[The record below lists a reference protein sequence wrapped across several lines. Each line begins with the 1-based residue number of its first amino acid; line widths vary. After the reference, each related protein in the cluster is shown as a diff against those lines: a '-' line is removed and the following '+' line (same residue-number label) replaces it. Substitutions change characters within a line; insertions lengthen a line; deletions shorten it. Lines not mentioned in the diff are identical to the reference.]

1 MSPIPTYLPITDAT
15 ADLFDVKMDAS
26 NLSSRSHRR
35 LVIDEWRTLVQII
48 TERSPLVIDGN
59 SVSVPGTVAVARYA
73 SDSSDNNR
81 ISTCYTL
88 LCTYPPNLATALPQ
102 GSAMIITSG
111 IGFKRVYRVTT
122 GFGGSANTRTRETE
136 DLQSALLQMQHS
148 GVLPLDYKD
157 KGPAY
162 GSIFDSHLSNGD
174 AYATLTIPDAW
185 VRGTMLIRGNSLAR
199 AHSAVQINTIEA
211 LFQLLNQDLIPVVP
225 LRGSISAS
233 GDLCPLSYI
242 AGVLEGNPDI
252 KVWSGPR
259 TAPRTVAPRTVISAP
274 IALDIAGIDPI
285 VLGPKEGLALLNG
298 TSLSASVAAMAIF
311 EANNLAMLSQVLT
324 AMGVEALSGTS
335 ESFEDFISDSRPH
348 RGQKE
353 SAQNIKSFLIGSKLC
368 RTSVNDSQLSGVQRG
383 LFQDRYPLR
392 TSPQW
397 IGPQLEDLLLAHEQ
411 ILVELNSTTDN
422 PIVDVV
428 GERVYHGG
436 NFQAM
441 SVTSAMEKVRQTL
454 QHIGK
459 MLFAQSTELMQPSL
473 SNGLPPNLAADD
485 PSLSYSMKGVDI
497 NMASYVSEL
506 GFLANPVSNHVQ
518 CAEMSNQAI
527 NSLAFIA
534 ARYTHTAIDLLSLI
548 SSAYLYC
555 LCQALDLRVRQVLF
569 LSKLTLLLRV
579 ISLELFPMFSQSGID
594 KLHQSI
600 WLLVVTN
607 LDSAATM
614 DSSERFQ
621 YVMEQAQPAII
632 RTAIEEEVEI
642 SIGALSKWVKLATA
656 RSLSLYQVTCDDYS
670 KSSDATPFLGKASK
684 KLYEF
689 VRRDLGVPFHKGLSD
704 HPTHRIP
711 PELDNKHAETK
722 RTTGNRI
729 SVIYEALRSGRL
741 YEVVID
747 CASGF

>member
-1 MSPIPTYLPITDAT
+1 MTPIPTYQSMTDAT
-15 ADLFDVKMDAS
+15 ADLCEVNMDAS
-26 NLSSRSHRR
+26 GPSSRSHRR
-35 LVIDEWRTLVQII
+35 LVIDEWQTLVRTI
-48 TERSPLVIDGN
+48 TERSPLFIDGN
-59 SVSVPGTVAVARYA
+59 SVSVPGTVAVARYG
-73 SDSSDNNR
+73 
-81 ISTCYTL
+81 I
-88 LCTYPPNLATALPQ
+88 TARLSNDHHIRHRLQ
-102 GSAMIITSG
+102 ESVLFVAQ
-111 IGFKRVYRVTT
+111 RVSKGHSFYGVTT

-148 GVLPLDYKD
+148 GVLPLDHKD
-157 KGPAY
+157 KVPE
-162 GSIFDSHLSNGD
+162 SIFDSHLSNGD

-185 VRGTMLIRGNSLAR
+185 VRGTMLIRANSLAR

-259 TAPRTVAPRTVISAP
+259 TAPRTVASRTIISAP
-274 IALDIAGIDPI
+274 TALDIAGIDPI

-311 EANNLAMLSQVLT
+311 EANNLTLLSQILT

-353 SAQNIKSFLIGSKLC
+353 SAQNIKNFLTGSKLC

-422 PIVDVV
+422 PIVDTV

-459 MLFAQSTELMQPSL
+459 MLFAQCTELMQPSL

-555 LCQALDLRVRQVLF
+555 LCQALDLRVRQIQF
-569 LSKLTLLLRV
+569 LSKLSSLLRA
-579 ISLELFPMFSQSGID
+579 ISFELFPLFSQSGID
-594 KLHQSI
+594 KLHESI
-600 WLLVVTN
+600 WILVVTS
-607 LDSAATM
+607 LDTAAIM

-621 YVMEQAQPAII
+621 HVMEHAQPAII
-632 RTAIEEEVEI
+632 RTAIEEEVEV

-656 RSLSLYQVTCDDYS
+656 RSLSLYRVTCDDYS
-670 KSSDATPFLGKASK
+670 KSPDATPFLGKASK

-689 VRRDLGVPFHKGLSD
+689 VRRDLGVPFHRGLSD
-704 HPTHRIP
+704 HPTHRTP
-711 PELDNKHAETK
+711 PELNNKHVEMK